1 MIFNHERTVVIFF
14 SAGIVY
20 LFMIY
25 LFGRDEGT
33 ATSSLPLIE
42 TSGIRHIAR
51 SDFEENVGSKG
62 ILYLTDICCNV
73 KFLISSLMYA

>member
-1 MIFNHERTVVIFF
+1 
-14 SAGIVY
+14 
-20 LFMIY
+20 MIY

-73 KFLISSLMYA
+73 LNS